1 MPSDEKKLTRKV
13 VPLQRWVQELTS
25 RAALDAKVVAL
36 YDGNLPVIPV
46 EMLRLAGL
54 NLTSAE
60 TIVEND
66 ASGRQPVVEQNSS
79 TISSRV
85 LDGAYWGMAAAPP
98 SFGRSTVSSTAPYLR
113 RGILAV
119 DATCTAGGELS
130 ATTLVPAVVGYT
142 GYCYIEK
149 VWSDQTDAGAT
160 ITVTGG
166 TPTPF
171 TIVTAANTVT
181 DLGIWLS
188 GTADDTAISIAAAAG
203 QFGVSQVLQ
212 IQGTYHYE
220 T

>member
-1 MPSDEKKLTRKV
+1 MQLPDVRRLTIKQLYALFSQGDLHKLSMGELQAAGVMEPSIWGKIIGVSSTGTLVWLPQDSTGRMP
-13 VPLQRWVQELTS
+13 
-25 RAALDAKVVAL
+25 
-36 YDGNLPVIPV
+36 I
-46 EMLRLAGL
+46 
-54 NLTSAE
+54 
-60 TIVEND
+60 
-66 ASGRQPVVEQNSS
+66 VEQNSS

-113 RGILAV
+113 RGVLAV

-130 ATTLVPAVVGYT
+130 ATTLVPAVAGYT

-181 DLGIWLS
+181 ELGIWLQGS
-188 GTADDTAISIAAAAG
+188 AANTAISIAAAAG
-203 QFGVSQVLQ
+203 QFGASQVLQ

-220 T
+220 P